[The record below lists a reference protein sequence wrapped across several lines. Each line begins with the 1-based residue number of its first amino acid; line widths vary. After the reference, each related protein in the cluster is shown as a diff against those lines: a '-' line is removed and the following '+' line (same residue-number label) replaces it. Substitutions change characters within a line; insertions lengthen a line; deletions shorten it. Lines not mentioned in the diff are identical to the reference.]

1 MISRCPMETCKP
13 SRDKYG
19 TILNEKV
26 KEKKETERTE
36 MWQLT
41 TCNVA

>member
-26 KEKKETERTE
+26 KGKEGNRKDRD
-36 MWQLT
+36 
-41 TCNVA
+41 VAAYNM